1 MTDYFDKI
9 RLHCNC
15 GHRSV
20 EFRIIG
26 NDVPKQNSSVLK
38 METNLAT
45 TTSFSAVTEGNGK
58 QQKVN
63 MSLCMP

>member
-9 RLHCNC
+9 RLYPNC

-20 EFRIIG
+20 AFRIID

-38 METNLAT
+38 METNLVTAT
-45 TTSFSAVTEGNGK
+45 SSSAVTEGNGK
-58 QQKVN
+58 
-63 MSLCMP
+63 